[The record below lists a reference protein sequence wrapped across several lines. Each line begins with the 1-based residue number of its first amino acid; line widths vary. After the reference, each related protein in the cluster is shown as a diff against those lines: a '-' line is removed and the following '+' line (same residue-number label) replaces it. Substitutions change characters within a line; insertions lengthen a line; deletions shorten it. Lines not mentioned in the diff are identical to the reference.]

1 MTDLDNRYTAYL
13 AVRVRSFN
21 LRAKLIHLPSIMSLK
36 ADSFLVKATLLLS
49 SSLTIMAGATIAPSL
64 PAMRDHFA
72 ATPNADYW
80 VRLVLT
86 VPALFIAIGAPIV
99 GTAIDRF
106 GRKTLLAFA
115 VLLYGLAGTSGAM
128 LNEIG
133 LILVGRVLLGLSV
146 AGIMTT
152 ATALIADY
160 YVGSARAQF
169 LGFQAAFM
177 GLGGV
182 VFLSLGGILADVSW
196 RMPFFIYL
204 LALLILP
211 LVVFVL
217 PEPNRTLVSQNLGI
231 DATNA
236 FPWHIAGLTYA
247 AALLSQ
253 VVFYLIPVQLPFH
266 LKQLTSANAS
276 QAGLAIAL
284 ATLFSAGS
292 AIAYQQVKARLSFMG
307 IYAIAFLSMA
317 VGYVVISFA
326 TTYALVL
333 VGLAIAGTGLGLL
346 TPNMNV
352 CLTSV
357 IPASFRGR
365 VLGGLTTAFFLG
377 QFISPIL
384 SQPLSGIVGLDVTYR
399 LAGLLL
405 ACMGAIALLLG
416 WRWQ

>member
-1 MTDLDNRYTAYL
+1 MPLKTD
-13 AVRVRSFN
+13 
-21 LRAKLIHLPSIMSLK
+21 SL
-36 ADSFLVKATLLLS
+36 LVKATLLLS
-49 SSLTIMAGATIAPSL
+49 SSLTVMAGATIAPSL

-86 VPALFIAIGAPIV
+86 APALFIAIGAPFV
-99 GTAIDRF
+99 GTIIDRF
-106 GRKTLLAFA
+106 GRKRLLALA
-115 VLLYGLAGTSGAM
+115 VLLYGIAGTSGAM
-128 LNEIG
+128 LNDIG

-160 YVGSARAQF
+160 YIGAVRAQF

-182 VFLSLGGILADVSW
+182 VFLSLGGFLADVNW
-196 RMPFFIYL
+196 RMPFLIYL

-211 LVVFVL
+211 LVVLIL
-217 PEPNRTLVSQNLGI
+217 PEPNRTADAQSSGG
-231 DATNA
+231 DATVA
-236 FPWHIAGLTYA
+236 FPWRVASLTYA

-253 VVFYLIPVQLPFH
+253 IVFYLIPVQLPFY
-266 LKQLTSANAS
+266 LKQLFNANAS
-276 QAGLAIAL
+276 QSGLAIAF
-284 ATLFSAGS
+284 ATLFSVAS
-292 AIAYQQVKARLSFMG
+292 AIAYKQVKMRLSFMG

-317 VGYVVISFA
+317 VGYLVIGFSL
-326 TTYALVL
+326 TYAMVL
-333 VGLAIAGTGLGLL
+333 GGLAIAGVGLGFLM
-346 TPNMNV
+346 PNMNV

-357 IPASFRGR
+357 TPGNLRGR

-384 SQPLSGIVGLDVTYR
+384 SQPLSGTVGLDVTYR
-399 LAGLLL
+399 AAGGLM
-405 ACMGAIALLLG
+405 AWMGAIALGLG
-416 WRWQ
+416 WRWK

>member
-1 MTDLDNRYTAYL
+1 LGISIFYAYPLFYWLLDPIQFTL
-13 AVRVRSFN
+13 C
-21 LRAKLIHLPSIMSLK
+21 LLKQMPLKTESL
-36 ADSFLVKATLLLS
+36 LVKATLLFS
-49 SSLTIMAGATIAPSL
+49 SSLTVMAGATIAPSL

-86 VPALFIAIGAPIV
+86 VPALFIAIGAPFV

-106 GRKTLLAFA
+106 GRKPLLALA
-115 VLLYGLAGTSGAM
+115 VLLYGLAGASGAV
-128 LNEIG
+128 LNDLG

-146 AGIMTT
+146 AGVMTT

-160 YVGSARAQF
+160 YVGAARVQF

-182 VFLSLGGILADVSW
+182 VFLSFGGFLADVNW

-204 LALLILP
+204 LALLIVP
-211 LVVFVL
+211 LVVLVL
-217 PEPNRTLVSQNLGI
+217 PEPNRTLDGQMLGV
-231 DATNA
+231 DATNV

-253 VVFYLIPVQLPFH
+253 VVFYLIPVQLPFY
-266 LKQLTSANAS
+266 LKQLVGANAS
-276 QAGLAIAL
+276 QVGLAIAL

-292 AIAYQQVKARLSFMG
+292 AIAYKQVKARLSFMG

-317 VGYVVISFA
+317 VGYCVISFA
-326 TTYALVL
+326 TTYALAL

-357 IPASFRGR
+357 VPASFRGR

-377 QFISPIL
+377 QFLSPIV
-384 SQPLSGIVGLDVTYR
+384 SQPLSGMVGLDATYR
-399 LAGLLL
+399 LGGLLM

-416 WRWQ
+416 WRWR

>member
-1 MTDLDNRYTAYL
+1 M
-13 AVRVRSFN
+13 
-21 LRAKLIHLPSIMSLK
+21 PLK
-36 ADSFLVKATLLLS
+36 TNSFLVKATLLLS
-49 SSLTIMAGATIAPSL
+49 SSLTVMAGATIAPSL

-86 VPALFIAIGAPIV
+86 APALFIALGAPLV
-99 GTAIDRF
+99 GTLIDRF
-106 GRKTLLAFA
+106 GRKPLLAFA
-115 VLLYGLAGTSGAM
+115 VLLYGLAGTSGAV
-128 LNEIG
+128 LNNLG

-160 YVGSARAQF
+160 YSGAVRAQF

-182 VFLSLGGILADVSW
+182 LFLSLGGFLADVNW
-196 RMPFFIYL
+196 RMPFLIYL

-217 PEPNRTLVSQNLGI
+217 PEPHQAADTPNSGI
-231 DATNA
+231 DTTDV
-236 FPWHIAGLTYA
+236 FPWQIVTLTYGA
-247 AALLSQ
+247 AFLSQ
-253 VVFYLIPVQLPFH
+253 IVFYLIPVQLPFY
-266 LKQLTSANAS
+266 LKQLVNANAS
-276 QAGLAIAL
+276 QSGLAIAL

-292 AIAYQQVKARLSFMG
+292 AIAYKQIKTRLSFMG

-317 VGYVVISFA
+317 VGYLVISVSP
-326 TTYALVL
+326 TYAMVL

-346 TPNMNV
+346 MPNMNV

-357 IPASFRGR
+357 TPGNLRGR

-377 QFISPIL
+377 QFVSPIL
-384 SQPLSGIVGLDVTYR
+384 SQPLSGAVGLDVTYR
-399 LAGLLL
+399 LAGGLMV
-405 ACMGAIALLLG
+405 AMGAIALGLG
-416 WRWQ
+416 GRWR